1 MHPHLDIL
9 IDYRYWERGTPK
21 SAAQTLTI
29 QKLGLG
35 ELVPDP
41 GDVVELVD
49 ERSEEPATR
58 RYRVLERAGIATQ
71 GVGESNGITGRTVD
85 VYVREA

>member
-1 MHPHLDIL
+1 LDVL

-21 SAAQTLTI
+21 SASRTLSI
-29 QKLGLG
+29 QKLSPG

-49 ERSEEPATR
+49 ERAEEPATR
-58 RYRVLERAGIATQ
+58 RYRVVERAGIATQ
-71 GVGESNGITGRTVD
+71 VGESSGLTGRTVD

>member
-1 MHPHLDIL
+1 MDIL

-58 RYRVLERAGIATQ
+58 RYRVVERAGIATQ
-71 GVGESNGITGRTVD
+71 GTGESNGVTGRTVD

>member
-1 MHPHLDIL
+1 MDIL

-21 SAAQTLTI
+21 SASQTLTI
-29 QKLGLG
+29 QRLGPG

-58 RYRVLERAGIATQ
+58 RYRVVERAGIATQ
-71 GVGESNGITGRTVD
+71 VDESSGITGRTVY

>member
-1 MHPHLDIL
+1 MVQDPHLDIL

-41 GDVVELVD
+41 TIGTLAPRTIALYPAY
-49 ERSEEPATR
+49 ERIQHS
-58 RYRVLERAGIATQ
+58 Y
-71 GVGESNGITGRTVD
+71 
-85 VYVREA
+85 

>member
-9 IDYRYWERGTPK
+9 IDYQYWERGTPK
-21 SAAQTLTI
+21 SASRTLSI
-29 QKLGLG
+29 QKLGTG

-49 ERSEEPATR
+49 ERFEESATR
-58 RYRVLERAGIATQ
+58 RYRVLERAGIATP
-71 GVGESNGITGRTVD
+71 VGESSGITDRTVY